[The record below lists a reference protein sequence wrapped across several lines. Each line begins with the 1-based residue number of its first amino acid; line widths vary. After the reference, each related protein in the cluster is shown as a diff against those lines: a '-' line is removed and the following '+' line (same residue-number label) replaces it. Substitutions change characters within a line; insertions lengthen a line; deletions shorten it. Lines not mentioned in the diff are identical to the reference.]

1 MSKEDLRAL
10 ALATAQRARAA
21 GITQEQIA
29 TAVSASQSQVSRI
42 LAGKSLRRSKLFDEI
57 CIYVNSAVQGVSPD
71 LVRTNDELIDAIAS
85 VWDGTAQQATA
96 IAAII
101 RSLGAFKPIKP
112 TAPHTNEASCKGGH

>member
-96 IAAII
+96 IAVII
-101 RSLGAFKPIKP
+101 RGLGALNPRRVGDCP
-112 TAPHTNEASCKGGH
+112 QSHSSTRR